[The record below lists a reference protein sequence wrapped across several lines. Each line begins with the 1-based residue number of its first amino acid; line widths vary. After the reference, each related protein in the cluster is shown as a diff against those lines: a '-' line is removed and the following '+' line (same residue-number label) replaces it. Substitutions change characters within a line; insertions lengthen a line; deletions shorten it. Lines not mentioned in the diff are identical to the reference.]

1 MLKLRKKDGG
11 ITVAENK
18 EHAREIENQHV
29 VSNGRLLS
37 YAIGLA
43 GQNMTYGYISSWLFY
58 FMTSVIKINSV
69 TVGLITSVTR
79 AWDSVNDP
87 LVGALV
93 DKHRFKNGNKLR
105 PILII
110 TPPFVGV
117 LSALMFINLPV
128 GQTAKIAI
136 IFAAYLLWDLF
147 YSFQDVGLWGM
158 IAASS
163 PYSHERAKVSQWVSI
178 GAGAGSTIVMVFQVL
193 RSMLTDR
200 GMSDT
205 AVFALFGIIFGL
217 GGELISMSAH
227 RMKETVETPKSEES
241 IIEAIFVLRHNKTLL
256 LISLARFC
264 KDVFATLLP
273 AAYFF
278 ESRESFNFG
287 FAAFDGQTS
296 QVVFTVLS
304 GAIGALAMFFATKV
318 SDRLGGMK
326 RLLILAQSSS
336 VILRLISYFIGV
348 NSVPRLYAVIL
359 LVSIMSVP
367 VNMMDIAHR
376 SLTSDSI
383 DEVEYKTGKRTEGIS
398 FSVQN
403 FISKLSSAAG
413 LLINGFVLKWLKYD
427 NSLKNFQQGA
437 LFMKWQW
444 PIYMA
449 GPIIGN
455 VLYLIVISFVNDDK
469 EKKEKIEAELKL
481 RRESA
486 KEKVAEINA

>member
-1 MLKLRKKDGG
+1 MSDKNG
-11 ITVAENK
+11 T
-18 EHAREIENQHV
+18 RERNIENQSV
-29 VSNGRLLS
+29 VTNGRLFS

-69 TVGLITSVTR
+69 TVGLITSITR

-87 LVGALV
+87 IVGALV
-93 DKHRFKNGNKLR
+93 DRHRFKNGEKLR

-110 TPPFVGV
+110 TPPIVGI
-117 LSALMFINLPV
+117 LSALMFFNLPV
-128 GQTAKIAI
+128 GQTAKIVI

-158 IAASS
+158 VAASS

-178 GAGAGSTIVMVFQVL
+178 GAGAGSTIVMVFQLL
-193 RSMLTDR
+193 RSTFTNAGL
-200 GMSDT
+200 SDS
-205 AVFALFGIIFGL
+205 AVFAIFGLVFGL
-217 GGELISMSAH
+217 GGELISMSAY
-227 RMKETVETPKSEES
+227 RMKENVETPKSDES
-241 IIEAIFVLRHNKTLL
+241 VIEAIFVLRHNRTLL

-264 KDVFATLLP
+264 KDVFAALLP

-278 ESRESFNFG
+278 ESRESFDFG
-287 FAAFDGQTS
+287 FAVFDGQTS
-296 QVVFTVLS
+296 QVVFTVLT

-318 SDRLGGMK
+318 SDKIGGMK
-326 RLLILAQSSS
+326 RLLILAQSASA
-336 VILRLISYFIGV
+336 VLRLISYFVGIG
-348 NSVPRLYAVIL
+348 SVPRLYTVM
-359 LVSIMSVP
+359 IMIAIMIIP

-413 LLINGFVLKWLKYD
+413 LLISGFILKWLRYD

-444 PIYMA
+444 PIYIA

-469 EKKEKIEAELKL
+469 EKKERIEAELRQ
-481 RRESA
+481 RRETA
-486 KEKVAEINA
+486 KEKIEEVNA